1 MLPLDLSQVVG
12 IGYNEIEGLVEM
24 ESRYKHNWIL
34 ILFNVSRKHEG
45 RELKCIICHYKPF
58 KLLYATSSP
67 TVYTW
72 VYVYPLWFSLYHA
85 IRYQCIFLIY
95 IQEFLLVSMTIDTND
110 TRKRNLKV
118 I

>member
-58 KLLYATSSP
+58 KLLYLLLAP
-67 TVYTW
+67 PCIPEYMYTHCDL
-72 VYVYPLWFSLYHA
+72 VFTMPLDINAYF
-85 IRYQCIFLIY
+85 
-95 IQEFLLVSMTIDTND
+95 
-110 TRKRNLKV
+110 
-118 I
+118 